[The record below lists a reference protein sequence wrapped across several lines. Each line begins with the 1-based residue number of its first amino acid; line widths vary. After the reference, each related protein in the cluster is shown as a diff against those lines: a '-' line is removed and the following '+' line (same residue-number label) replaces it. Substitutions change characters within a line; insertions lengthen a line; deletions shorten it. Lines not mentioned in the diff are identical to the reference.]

1 MRNSRSSV
9 ALAVAALLTLLVKD
23 NHAFAPPLQ
32 FASTTKSTFIGTS
45 LLSMV
50 STERRHDTKDSTP
63 DVFHDDDDTSV
74 PIADYNAFHLSL
86 QPQEEQDTLMTE
98 LLVLNDSSL
107 ESSQEDEQRK
117 KIGIWAA
124 RGLLL
129 FIAILW
135 GTNFATVKYVQ
146 ALCFHPPCVH
156 PPSETAL
163 ARFGV
168 AAAVSIPFLIGQ
180 KKDVILGGLECGL
193 WISLG
198 YITQALALKEI
209 DAGTV
214 GLLYS
219 ILFFFFF

>member
-1 MRNSRSSV
+1 
-9 ALAVAALLTLLVKD
+9 
-23 NHAFAPPLQ
+23 
-32 FASTTKSTFIGTS
+32 
-45 LLSMV
+45 MV
-50 STERRHDTKDSTP
+50 STDRRHDTKDSTP
-63 DVFHDDDDTSV
+63 DVFLDDDEST
-74 PIADYNAFHLSL
+74 PNEDYKAFHLSL
-86 QPQEEQDTLMTE
+86 QQQQPQQETMMTE
-98 LLVLNDSSL
+98 VIVVEDSALDSI
-107 ESSQEDEQRK
+107 QEDEQRK
-117 KIGIWAA
+117 KLGVWAA

-129 FIAILW
+129 FIAVLW

-214 GLLYS
+214 GLFLLY
-219 ILFFFFF
+219 FFYLIPLARRL